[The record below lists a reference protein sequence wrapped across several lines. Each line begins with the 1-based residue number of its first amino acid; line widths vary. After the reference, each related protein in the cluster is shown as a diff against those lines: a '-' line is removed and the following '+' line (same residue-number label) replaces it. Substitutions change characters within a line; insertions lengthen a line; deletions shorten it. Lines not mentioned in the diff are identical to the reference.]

1 MQCVPAAC
9 GALVLWRIADARAR
23 DRRCLL
29 LNAVAAGARRRLP
42 PPLPAHR
49 PCRPP
54 SRLCSL
60 QSEYDAG
67 AGTCVR
73 DTFVCATLVGEKRV
87 LPAAEGESE
96 QVRHG
101 PSLLAWL
108 ELQQVAAV
116 LPQI

>member
-1 MQCVPAAC
+1 M
-9 GALVLWRIADARAR
+9 
-23 DRRCLL
+23 
-29 LNAVAAGARRRLP
+29 
-42 PPLPAHR
+42 
-49 PCRPP
+49 
-54 SRLCSL
+54 
-60 QSEYDAG
+60 
-67 AGTCVR
+67 R